1 MATSPKEQFAYMI
14 TQNKGAALE
23 KIIEQ
28 ILMSDVYATEEFL
41 SFPNIKALGEA
52 NKHFHTLKLFSNGTF
67 SDYQKEKSKCI
78 SLNEKMLSNLKL
90 ISLIELAKSHKLL
103 SYSTLKDNFD
113 LKDNFSLEEILFNA
127 ISRGLIVGK
136 VDMQKETVSIV
147 SVKPRHNL
155 NDMSKAEKQIDKFID
170 NINQATKYIDEQIA
184 NLNKE
189 NTKSQNLINN
199 LS

>member
-28 ILMSDVYATEEFL
+28 ILMSDVYSTAEYL
-41 SFPNIKALGEA
+41 SSPNIKALGET
-52 NKHFHTLKLFSNGTF
+52 NKHYHTLKLFSNGTF
-67 SDYQKEKSKCI
+67 SDYQKEKSQCI
-78 SLNEKMLSNLKL
+78 SLNDKMLSNLKL
-90 ISLIELAKSHKLL
+90 ISIIELAKSHKLL
-103 SYSTLKDNFD
+103 SYSTLKEKFD

-155 NDMSKAEKQIDKFID
+155 NDMSNAEKQIDKFIA
-170 NINQATKYIDEQIA
+170 NINQATQYIDEQIS

-189 NTKSQNLINN
+189 STHSQNLINN
-199 LS
+199 LA

>member
-28 ILMSDVYATEEFL
+28 ILMNDVYSIAEFL
-41 SFPNIKALGEA
+41 SFPNIKALGET
-52 NKHFHTLKLFSNGTF
+52 NKHYHTLN
-67 SDYQKEKSKCI
+67 YQKKKSQCI

-90 ISLIELAKSHKLL
+90 ISIIELPNSHKLL
-103 SYSTLKDNFD
+103 SYSTLKEKFD

-155 NDMSKAEKQIDKFID
+155 NNMSNAEKQIDKFIA
-170 NINQATKYIDEQIA
+170 NINQATQYIDEQIS

-189 NTKSQNLINN
+189 STHSQNLINN
-199 LS
+199 LA